1 MWLPWP
7 FPLCHET
14 EQQEIILSDLTWTET
29 QFRRL
34 KELGLD
40 LKNIP
45 AQFSTSLERNTLFQQ
60 IEKKQVKD
68 QRAKLSDFLTQ
79 AGPSQMDSLKETLCR
94 LLYKQGFIRV
104 RTPTIITRAA
114 LMKMTIDE
122 DHPLSN
128 QVYWLNEKQC
138 LRPML
143 ATNLYSLMVDFSRLN
158 FRPIRFFEMGSC
170 FRKESDGARHNS
182 EFTMLNLVEMGLD
195 REQRHSRLM
204 ALGSMVAEA
213 AGLEDFRFE
222 TEESKVYGTTLDV
235 VTGPDSIEVASGA
248 MGPHPLDAAWN
259 ITDTWVGMGFG
270 LERLLMTSS
279 NDTTIGKWGKSL
291 SYLNGIRLTV

>member
-1 MWLPWP
+1 MLK
-7 FPLCHET
+7 
-14 EQQEIILSDLTWTET
+14 QEIILSDLTWTET
-29 QFRRL
+29 QLRRF
-34 KELGLD
+34 KDLGLD
-40 LKNIP
+40 PKNIP
-45 AQFSTSLERNTLFQQ
+45 DHFSTPLERNTLFQQ
-60 IEKKQVKD
+60 IEKKKAKE
-68 QRAKLSDFLTQ
+68 QRGKLSDFLTQ
-79 AGPSQMDSLKETLCR
+79 GNPAPMDSLMETLCQ

-114 LMKMTIDE
+114 LAKMTIDA
-122 DHPLSN
+122 DHPLSK

-143 ATNLYSLMVDFSRLN
+143 APNLYSLMVDFARLN
-158 FRPIRFFEMGSC
+158 LKPVRFFEMGSC

-195 REQRHSRLM
+195 LELRHSRLTEL
-204 ALGSMVAEA
+204 ASMVAKA
-213 AGLEDFRFE
+213 AGLTDFRFE

-235 VTGPDSIEVASGA
+235 VTGPEGIEVASGA

-279 NDTTIGKWGKSL
+279 NDTSIGKWGKSL
-291 SYLNGIRLTV
+291 SYLNGVRLSV

>member
-1 MWLPWP
+1 M
-7 FPLCHET
+7 
-14 EQQEIILSDLTWTET
+14 SDLTWTET
-29 QFRRL
+29 QLRRL

-45 AQFSTSLERNTLFQQ
+45 VLFATPIERNTLFQQ
-60 IEKKQVKD
+60 IEKKQAKD

-79 AGPSQMDSLKETLCR
+79 GNSSHMDSLMETLCQ
-94 LLYKQGFIRV
+94 LLYQQGFIRV
-104 RTPTIITRAA
+104 RTPTIISKAA
-114 LMKMTIDE
+114 LVKMTIDE
-122 DHPLSN
+122 DHPLSK

-143 ATNLYSLMVDFSRLN
+143 APNLYSLMMDFARLN
-158 FRPIRFFEMGSC
+158 LRPVRFFEMGSC
-170 FRKESDGARHNS
+170 FRKESDGSRHNS

-195 REQRHSRLM
+195 LEHRHSRLM
-204 ALGSMVAEA
+204 ELASMVAEA
-213 AGLEDFRFE
+213 AGLTDFRFE

-235 VTGPDSIEVASGA
+235 LAGPDRIEVASGA

-291 SYLNGIRLTV
+291 SYLNGVRLSV